1 MNRRIGFVLCAAVLF
16 AGALFPPLDVKAAQ
30 ASAPSVVFRKTSWDD
45 LIPPEWN
52 PTAILQKLQVGKYG
66 DGDPRSDKA
75 LEAMKEEW
83 DNAPGNKA
91 LDGRTVRLE
100 GYIVPL
106 KADKKGAMTD
116 MLLVPYF
123 GACVHSPPPPAN
135 QIVHVVFDPGRKGF
149 EMMMIVRVKGTLR
162 LRDVS
167 TMMGAAA
174 YRLDGIEIESL
185 DE

>member
-1 MNRRIGFVLCAAVLF
+1 MNRAAGFGLCAAVLF
-16 AGALFPPLDVKAAQ
+16 AGALFPPLDVEAAQ
-30 ASAPSVVFRKTSWDD
+30 KNAAPVVFRRTSWDD

-52 PTAILQKLQVGKYG
+52 PTAILEKLQVGKYG

-75 LEAMKEEW
+75 LAALKDEW
-83 DNAPGNKA
+83 DHAPGNKA
-91 LDGRTVRLE
+91 LDGRKVRLE

-135 QIVHVVFDPGRKGF
+135 QIVHVVLDPGRKEF
-149 EMMMIVRVKGTLR
+149 EMMMIVRVKGTLK

-167 TMMGAAA
+167 TVMGAAA
-174 YRLDGIEIESL
+174 YRLEATEIESL